1 MSVLPEEAAGGA
13 ARAEAELARRDPVMA
28 ALVSR
33 AGPCTLGPARSG
45 SHFEALARS
54 VCYQQLAG
62 RAAAVI
68 HGRFCALFEGPPT
81 PEAVRALPEGAL
93 RGVGLSASKAASILD
108 LAAKVADGVVRVD
121 ACDALSDD
129 EVVRE
134 LVAVRG
140 VGRWTAEMFLIF
152 RLHRPDVWPVDDY
165 GVRKGYAL
173 AYGLDALPTPKALVA
188 LGEAFR
194 PWRSV
199 AAWYCW
205 RAVDT
210 VTPGPTI
217 PVADDRAV
225 IPSDREGPP
234 GGERRSR

>member
-1 MSVLPEEAAGGA
+1 MSAPFAAEAAGGGV

-28 ALVSR
+28 ALVAR
-33 AGPCTLGPARSG
+33 AGPCALGPARSG

-68 HGRFCALFEGPPT
+68 HGRFCALFDGPPT
-81 PEAVRALPEGAL
+81 PEAVLALPEGAL
-93 RGVGLSASKAASILD
+93 RRVGLSAAKAASIAD
-108 LAAKVADGVVRVD
+108 LAAKVADGTVRVEH
-121 ACDALSDD
+121 CGALPDD

-140 VGRWTAEMFLIF
+140 IGRWTAEMFLMF
-152 RLHRPDVWPVDDY
+152 QLGRLDVWPVDDY
-165 GVRKGYAL
+165 GVRKGYAT
-173 AYGLDALPTPKALVA
+173 AYGLDALPAPKALAA
-188 LGEAFR
+188 LGDAFR

-205 RAVDT
+205 RAADT
-210 VTPGPTI
+210 TTPDPTA
-217 PVADDRAV
+217 VAATVPEARSTPEA
-225 IPSDREGPP
+225 P
-234 GGERRSR
+234 RR